1 MRHQN
6 QKKLAVIH
14 LLFLRVGSLLV
25 LRRNRDG
32 EESRGTNAVELLLE
46 FDFSESPDL
55 MLFATLECACESS
68 EFLCDGATTLA
79 TTL

>member
-1 MRHQN
+1 MPHQN

-14 LLFLRVGSLLV
+14 LLSLRVGSLLV
-25 LRRNRDG
+25 LRRIRDG
-32 EESRGTNAVELLLE
+32 AVLKETNAAVLLLE

-55 MLFATLECACESS
+55 MLFATLEFACASS
-68 EFLCDGATTLA
+68 EFLYAGATILS